1 MQHTVESNKTMLVDG
16 PASVRLV
23 LGKAEVFG
31 YPMKESQRVLIQI
44 GKRLPFFVNEKS
56 TFEIS
61 LGASSG
67 IAETIGS
74 TNPSS
79 WNNPVKAI
87 LGFAEATCGHNDF
100 GSG

>member
-1 MQHTVESNKTMLVDG
+1 LQHTVESNKTMLVDG

-56 TFEIS
+56 TFDVS
-61 LGASSG
+61 LGACSG

-74 TNPSS
+74 TNPPS
-79 WNNPVKAI
+79 WGTTVWRSV
-87 LGFAEATCGHNDF
+87 LRL
-100 GSG
+100 